1 MLRLPRPLFLLTRAE
16 KSFLLNERKG
26 ILAVY
31 ITGREHAFSEFL
43 VSRSLL
49 TEALLG
55 QALQVC
61 ADTRDPLV
69 RSLAKLGFLPESR
82 IADSLSEFLQLPRM
96 TQSLRLPDSIEPLS
110 VDFLRHHSIAPLHLS
125 GGEVTVAVANPLD
138 DAGIRGIEF
147 ATSCKVTMVIATLGE
162 VDAALASAMDATHD
176 IAELEL
182 DDSSQSLEAL
192 RDLASDAP
200 AIRLVQRLITM
211 AVDRRA
217 SDIHIEPA
225 ESVLKVRFRLDG
237 VLQDIESLPAAYSS
251 PVLSRVKVM
260 AHLNI
265 AERRLPQDGRLH
277 ITVNG
282 KGIDFRVATSPTL
295 HGESLVL
302 RILDRQ
308 EVELDFMRLGF
319 DEQLLATMRAA
330 LQKPYGIILS
340 TGPTGSGKTTTLYTA
355 LKELNHP
362 DRKILTVED
371 PIEYML
377 GGVNQTQ
384 VKPQIGYTFA
394 AALRAFLRQDP
405 DVLMVG
411 EIRDRETAEVAIQ
424 AALTGH
430 LLLSTLHTNTAAAA
444 VTRLLDMG
452 IDDFL
457 LTSTLNLVIGQR
469 LVRRLCAACRET
481 YEPNTELIDR
491 LALLDSGAKA
501 PLLFRPVGCGK
512 CGGVGYAGRTGLLEL
527 LELSEPIRRAVLAR
541 ADAGAIEKAAT
552 DLGMRTMFRHGLQ
565 LAVLG
570 ETSLEEV
577 LRVTRAT
584 E

>member
-1 MLRLPRPLFLLTRAE
+1 MLGKDT
-16 KSFLLNERKG
+16 LN
-26 ILAVY
+26 
-31 ITGREHAFSEFL
+31 RELEFGEFL
-43 VSRSLL
+43 AKHEWVAETLLRQAQEVSAG
-49 TEALLG
+49 T
-55 QALQVC
+55 Q
-61 ADTRDPLV
+61 DPLV
-69 RSLAKLGFLPESR
+69 RSLVKLGFIPE
-82 IADSLSEFLQLPRM
+82 IKLADALSEFNQIPRVRG
-96 TQSLRLPDSIEPLS
+96 SLRCIDPIEPLS
-110 VDFLRHHSIAPLHLS
+110 VEFLRHHCAVPLQIADD
-125 GGEVTVAVANPLD
+125 EVTVALANPLD
-138 DAGIRGIEF
+138 DAAVRGIEF
-147 ATSCKVTMVIATLGE
+147 ATTRKVKALVATLGE
-162 VDAALASAMDATHD
+162 VDAALAVAK
-176 IAELEL
+176 IAPDEQLL
-182 DDSSQSLEAL
+182 DENTSESQFEAL

-200 AIRLVQRLITM
+200 AIRLVQRLITL

-217 SDIHIEPA
+217 SDIHIEPV
-225 ESVLKVRFRLDG
+225 ESSLKIRFRLDG
-237 VLQDIESLPAAYSS
+237 VLQDIETLPSAYAS
-251 PVLSRVKVM
+251 PMVSRVKVM

-308 EVELDFMRLGF
+308 EVELDFTRLGF
-319 DEQLLATMRAA
+319 DANLTDIMRAA

-355 LKELNHP
+355 LKELNQP

-377 GGVNQTQ
+377 TGVNQTQ
-384 VKPQIGYTFA
+384 IKPQIGYTFA

-457 LTSTLNLVIGQR
+457 LTSTLNLIIGQR
-469 LVRRLCAACRET
+469 LVRRLCAACREP
-481 YEPNTELIDR
+481 YEPAAEVMDR
-491 LALLDSGAKA
+491 FGLSA
-501 PLLFRPVGCGK
+501 PASEVATTYYRAVGCSH
-512 CGGVGYAGRTGLLEL
+512 CGATGYAGRTGLLEL
-527 LELSEPIRRAVLAR
+527 LEITEPIRRAVLAR
-541 ADAGAIEKAAT
+541 ADAGRIEKAAT
-552 DLGMRTMFRHGLQ
+552 ESGMRTMFGHGLE
-565 LAVLG
+565 LASRG
-570 ETSLEEV
+570 ETTLEEI
-577 LRVTRAT
+577 LRVTRAG

>member
-1 MLRLPRPLFLLTRAE
+1 MDLV
-16 KSFLLNERKG
+16 N
-26 ILAVY
+26 
-31 ITGREHAFSEFL
+31 REHSFAQFL
-43 VSRSLL
+43 QSRSLL
-49 TEALLG
+49 PATLIQQATE
-55 QALQVC
+55 VSR
-61 ADTRDPLV
+61 DTRDSLV
-69 RSLAKLGFLPESR
+69 RTLAKLGFIPETVLADALAEFVDLPRLAGPVRLAGSLE
-82 IADSLSEFLQLPRM
+82 SLS
-96 TQSLRLPDSIEPLS
+96 IE
-110 VDFLRHHSIAPLHLS
+110 FLRHHTLAPLRFTER
-125 GGEVTVAVANPLD
+125 EVTIALANPLD
-138 DAGIRGIEF
+138 GACIRGVEF
-147 ATSCKVTMVIATLGE
+147 ATQRSVTASVAT
-162 VDAALASAMDATHD
+162 VSQIDAALGELCDVGHEDDMLSAQAP
-176 IAELEL
+176 A
-182 DDSSQSLEAL
+182 DSMESL

-200 AIRLVQRLITM
+200 AIRLVQRLITL
-211 AVDRRA
+211 AVDRHA
-217 SDIHIEPA
+217 SDIHVEPT
-225 ESVLKVRFRLDG
+225 ESAVKVRFRLDG
-237 VLQDIESLPAAYSS
+237 VLQDIESFPPSYGS
-251 PVLSRVKVM
+251 PVVSRVKVM
-260 AHLNI
+260 AQLDI

-282 KGIDFRVATSPTL
+282 KGIDFRVATAPTL

-308 EVELDFMRLGF
+308 EVELDFTRLGF
-319 DEQLLATMRAA
+319 DPDLAQLMRTA

-377 GGVNQTQ
+377 NGINQTQ

-394 AALRAFLRQDP
+394 SALRAFLRQDP

-469 LVRRLCAACRET
+469 LVRRLCPDCRQS
-481 YEPNTELIDR
+481 YMPDAQVLQR
-491 LALLDSGAKA
+491 LSLHSESLR
-501 PLLFRPVGCGK
+501 PLQLFRAAGCAA
-512 CGGVGYAGRTGLLEL
+512 CGGVGYAGRTGLLEVM
-527 LELSEPIRRAVLAR
+527 ELSEPVRRAILAR
-541 ADAGAIEKAAT
+541 SDANTIERVAT
-552 DLGMRTMFRHGLQ
+552 ELGMRTMFRHGVD
-565 LAVLG
+565 LACRG
-570 ETSLEEV
+570 ETSLEEIM
-577 LRVTRAT
+577 RVTRSSD
-584 E
+584 

>member
-1 MLRLPRPLFLLTRAE
+1 
-16 KSFLLNERKG
+16 
-26 ILAVY
+26 
-31 ITGREHAFSEFL
+31 
-43 VSRSLL
+43 
-49 TEALLG
+49 
-55 QALQVC
+55 
-61 ADTRDPLV
+61 
-69 RSLAKLGFLPESR
+69 
-82 IADSLSEFLQLPRM
+82 LSEI
-96 TQSLRLPDSIEPLS
+96 DSALS
-110 VDFLRHHSIAPLHLS
+110 SIMDLHNVPETLD
-125 GGEVTVAVANPLD
+125 AD
-138 DAGIRGIEF
+138 DA
-147 ATSCKVTMVIATLGE
+147 AN
-162 VDAALASAMDATHD
+162 
-176 IAELEL
+176 
-182 DDSSQSLEAL
+182 SLESL

-211 AVDRRA
+211 AVERHA
-217 SDIHIEPA
+217 SDIHVEPT
-225 ESVLKVRFRLDG
+225 ESAVKVRFRLDG
-237 VLQDIESLPAAYSS
+237 VLQDVETLAPSYAG
-251 PVLSRVKVM
+251 PVVSRVKVM
-260 AHLNI
+260 AQLDI

-308 EVELDFMRLGF
+308 QVELDFARLGF
-319 DEQLLATMRAA
+319 DADLTRLMRAA

-355 LKELNHP
+355 LKELNRP
-362 DRKILTVED
+362 ERKILTVED

-377 GGVNQTQ
+377 NGINQTQ
-384 VKPQIGYTFA
+384 VKPQIGYSFA

-469 LVRRLCAACRET
+469 LVRRLCQRCRQP
-481 YEPNTELIDR
+481 YEPDSELAKR
-491 LALLDSGAKA
+491 LALPEGPEAAGSQLVLYKA
-501 PLLFRPVGCGK
+501 GGCTE
-512 CGGVGYAGRTGLLEL
+512 CGGVGYTGRTGLLEL
-527 LELSEPIRRAVLAR
+527 LELSDPVRRTILAH
-541 ADAGAIEKAAT
+541 ADANAIEKVAT
-552 DLGMRTMFRHGLQ
+552 DLGMRTMFRHGIE
-565 LAVLG
+565 LACSG
-570 ETSLEEV
+570 ETSVEEIM
-577 LRVTRAT
+577 RVTRSSD
-584 E
+584 

>member
-1 MLRLPRPLFLLTRAE
+1 MDL
-16 KSFLLNERKG
+16 
-26 ILAVY
+26 
-31 ITGREHAFSEFL
+31 TGREQAFSQFL
-43 VSRSLL
+43 LSRSWLSETL
-49 TEALLG
+49 VR
-55 QALQVC
+55 QANEVST
-61 ADTRDPLV
+61 DTRDPLV
-69 RSLAKLGFLPESR
+69 RSLAKLGFMPEGR
-82 IADSLSEFLQLPRM
+82 LADALAEFTALPRLS
-96 TQSLRLPDSIEPLS
+96 QPLRLASSLETLSIE
-110 VDFLRHHSIAPLHLS
+110 FLRHHALAPLQITAD
-125 GGEVTVAVANPLD
+125 EVTVALANPLD
-138 DAGIRGIEF
+138 DAGVRGVQF
-147 ATSCKVTMVIATLGE
+147 ATTRKVTAFVTTLGE
-162 VDAALASAMDATHD
+162 VDSALNGIFAASD
-176 IAELEL
+176 ELESL
-182 DDSSQSLEAL
+182 DTRDSGASIEAL

-200 AIRLVQRLITM
+200 AIRLVQRLITL

-217 SDIHIEPA
+217 SDIHIEPV
-225 ESVLKVRFRLDG
+225 ESALKIRFRLDG
-237 VLQDIESLPAAYSS
+237 VLQDIETLPAGYAS
-251 PVLSRVKVM
+251 PVVSRVKVM
-260 AHLNI
+260 AHLDI

-308 EVELDFMRLGF
+308 QVELDFARLGF
-319 DEQLLATMRAA
+319 DAGLAASMRAA

-355 LKELNHP
+355 LKELNQP

-377 GGVNQTQ
+377 NGINQTQ
-384 VKPQIGYTFA
+384 VKPQIGYSFA

-469 LVRRLCAACRET
+469 LVRRLCPLCRQS
-481 YEPNTELIDR
+481 YEPEHDWAERFGL
-491 LALLDSGAKA
+491 SGAETH
-501 PLLFRPVGCGK
+501 PPQLFRAVGCAS

-541 ADAGAIEKAAT
+541 ADAGAIERAAT
-552 DLGMRTMFRHGLQ
+552 DLGMRTMFRHGLE
-565 LAVLG
+565 LAGRG

-577 LRVTRAT
+577 LRVTRASD
-584 E
+584 

>member
-1 MLRLPRPLFLLTRAE
+1 MDVATREQSFAQFLLSRAAL
-16 KSFLLNERKG
+16 SATL
-26 ILAVY
+26 IQQACQ
-31 ITGREHAFSEFL
+31 
-43 VSRSLL
+43 VSR
-49 TEALLG
+49 
-55 QALQVC
+55 
-61 ADTRDPLV
+61 DTRDPLV
-69 RSLAKLGFLPESR
+69 RSLAKLGFVPETVL
-82 IADSLSEFLQLPRM
+82 ADALAEFVQLPRLASPM
-96 TQSLRLPDSIEPLS
+96 TLAGSLEFLS
-110 VDFLRHHSIAPLHLS
+110 LEFLRHHALAPLRIAAD
-125 GGEVTVAVANPLD
+125 EVAVAVANPLD

-147 ATSCKVTMVIATLGE
+147 ATGRKVNATVATLSE
-162 VDAALASAMDATHD
+162 VDAALNEIFDPAATEEALAGEDA
-176 IAELEL
+176 AN
-182 DDSSQSLEAL
+182 SLESL

-211 AVDRRA
+211 AVDRHA
-217 SDIHIEPA
+217 SDIHVEPTG
-225 ESVLKVRFRLDG
+225 SGVKVRFRLDG
-237 VLQDIESLPAAYSS
+237 VLQDIETFPPAYGG
-251 PVLSRVKVM
+251 PLVSRVKVM
-260 AHLNI
+260 AQLDI

-308 EVELDFMRLGF
+308 QVELDFNRLGF
-319 DEQLLATMRAA
+319 DADLSRVMRSA

-355 LKELNHP
+355 LKELNRP
-362 DRKILTVED
+362 ERKILTVED

-377 GGVNQTQ
+377 TGINQTQ

-424 AALTGH
+424 ASLTGH

-469 LVRRLCAACRET
+469 LVRRLCRTCRAA
-481 YEPNTELIDR
+481 YQPDAELVAR
-491 LALLDSGAKA
+491 LALPSHGRESLYRA
-501 PLLFRPVGCGK
+501 VGCND
-512 CGGVGYAGRTGLLEL
+512 CANVGYAGRTGLLEL
-527 LELSEPIRRAVLAR
+527 LELSEPVRRTILAR
-541 ADAGAIEKAAT
+541 ADASAIEKVAT
-552 DLGMRTMFRHGLQ
+552 DLGMRTMFRHGIE
-565 LAVLG
+565 LACRG
-570 ETSLEEV
+570 DTSVEEIM
-577 LRVTRAT
+577 RVTRSSD
-584 E
+584 

>member
-1 MLRLPRPLFLLTRAE
+1 MIAVDTANRELAFGE
-16 KSFLLNERKG
+16 FLLN
-26 ILAVY
+26 
-31 ITGREHAFSEFL
+31 HSL
-43 VSRSLL
+43 VS
-49 TEALLG
+49 EALLR
-55 QALQVC
+55 QAQAVSL
-61 ADTRDPLV
+61 DTQDPLV
-69 RSLAKLGFLPESR
+69 RSLAKLGFMPEVR
-82 IADSLSEFLQLPRM
+82 LADALSEFEHIPRLN
-96 TQSLRLPDSIEPLS
+96 SPLRLAESVGILS
-110 VDFLRHHSIAPLHLS
+110 TDFLKHHALAPLQITEA
-125 GGEVTVAVANPLD
+125 EVTLAVANPLD
-138 DAGIRGIEF
+138 DTGIRGIQF
-147 ATSCKVTMVIATLGE
+147 ATTRLVKCFVATLGE
-162 VDAALASAMDATHD
+162 VDAALAGIFDPDDGLQRRDDMA
-176 IAELEL
+176 AEGSIE
-182 DDSSQSLEAL
+182 SL

-217 SDIHIEPA
+217 SDIHIEPV
-225 ESVLKVRFRLDG
+225 ESSLKVRFRLDG
-237 VLQDIESLPAAYSS
+237 VLKDIETLPSS
-251 PVLSRVKVM
+251 NASAVVSRVKVM
-260 AHLNI
+260 SHLNI

-308 EVELDFMRLGF
+308 EVELDFTRLGF
-319 DEQLLATMRAA
+319 DVPLVTIMRAA
-330 LQKPYGIILS
+330 LLKPYGIILS

-355 LKELNHP
+355 LKELNQP

-377 GGVNQTQ
+377 DGVNQTQ

-469 LVRRLCAACRET
+469 LVRRLCPQCREP
-481 YEPNTELIDR
+481 YEPTTEVIDR
-491 LALLDSGAKA
+491 FSLHSGATPVA
-501 PLLFRPVGCGK
+501 QLFHAVGCQA
-512 CGGVGYAGRTGLLEL
+512 CSGVGYAGRTGLLEL
-527 LELSEPIRRAVLAR
+527 LELSEPIRRTVLAR
-541 ADAGAIEKAAT
+541 SDASTIEKAAT
-552 DLGMRTMFRHGLQ
+552 DLGMRTMFRHGLER
-565 LAVLG
+565 AARG
-570 ETSLEEV
+570 ETTLEEI
-577 LRVTRAT
+577 LRVTRASD
-584 E
+584 

>member
-1 MLRLPRPLFLLTRAE
+1 VRLHWPLIWQLSWQTMDVTTVTHREQAFGQYLLD
-16 KSFLLNERKG
+16 
-26 ILAVY
+26 
-31 ITGREHAFSEFL
+31 H
-43 VSRSLL
+43 SLL
-49 TEALLG
+49 TEMLLQ
-55 QALQVC
+55 QALRVSV
-61 ADTRDPLV
+61 DTQDSLV
-69 RSLAKLGFLPESR
+69 RSLAKLGFMPEARLADALADFAELPR
-82 IADSLSEFLQLPRM
+82 HVLPMRLVDSIGELSIEFLQFHC
-96 TQSLRLPDSIEPLS
+96 
-110 VDFLRHHSIAPLHLS
+110 VAPL
-125 GGEVTVAVANPLD
+125 EVNDDRITIALGNPLD
-138 DAGIRGIEF
+138 DTAARGIAF
-147 ATSCKVTMVIATLGE
+147 AASQPLKLVVATLGD
-162 VDAALASAMDATHD
+162 VDAALSGVLGATD
-176 IAELEL
+176 RSQDFAN
-182 DDSSQSLEAL
+182 DDPQGSIEAL

-217 SDIHIEPA
+217 SDIHIEPIETA
-225 ESVLKVRFRLDG
+225 VKVRFRLDG
-237 VLQDIESLPAAYSS
+237 VLQDIETLPLGYAS
-251 PVLSRVKVM
+251 PFVSRVKVM
-260 AHLNI
+260 SHLNI

-302 RILDRQ
+302 RILDRH
-308 EVELDFMRLGF
+308 EVELDFLRLGF
-319 DEQLLATMRAA
+319 DEGLLATMREA
-330 LQKPYGIILS
+330 LLKPYGIILS

-355 LKELNHP
+355 LKELNRP
-362 DRKILTVED
+362 ERKILTVED

-377 GGVNQTQ
+377 TGVNQTQ

-469 LVRRLCAACRET
+469 LVRRLCSECRVPYRPSNEVRDKFFSAASGTVCD
-481 YEPNTELIDR
+481 ELYR
-491 LALLDSGAKA
+491 AT
-501 PLLFRPVGCGK
+501 GCPQCAGT
-512 CGGVGYAGRTGLLEL
+512 GYAGRTGLLEL
-527 LELSEPIRRAVLAR
+527 LELPEPVRRAILSR
-541 ADAGAIEKAAT
+541 ADAGAIERAAT
-552 DLGMRTMFRHGLQ
+552 DLGMRTMLRHGLE
-565 LAVLG
+565 LSCRG
-570 ETSLEEV
+570 ETTLEEI
-577 LRVTRAT
+577 LRVTRVSD
-584 E
+584 

>member
-1 MLRLPRPLFLLTRAE
+1 MDVATREQTFAQFLLD
-16 KSFLLNERKG
+16 
-26 ILAVY
+26 
-31 ITGREHAFSEFL
+31 
-43 VSRSLL
+43 RSLL
-49 TEALLG
+49 SETLVQ
-55 QALQVC
+55 QASQVSR
-61 ADTRDPLV
+61 DTRDPLV
-69 RSLAKLGFLPESR
+69 RSLAKLGFMPEAAL
-82 IADSLSEFLQLPRM
+82 ADALAEFVQLPRLASPVVLPGSLE
-96 TQSLRLPDSIEPLS
+96 TLSLEFLKHHAVAPLRLAE
-110 VDFLRHHSIAPLHLS
+110 
-125 GGEVTVAVANPLD
+125 GEVSVAVANPLD
-138 DAGIRGIEF
+138 DAGIRGLEF
-147 ATSCKVTMVIATLGE
+147 AMERKVTASVATLSE
-162 VDAALASAMDATHD
+162 VDNALNGVLGPDSQEDALGEDDAAN
-176 IAELEL
+176 
-182 DDSSQSLEAL
+182 SLESL

-211 AVDRRA
+211 AVDRHA

-225 ESVLKVRFRLDG
+225 EASVKVRFRLDG
-237 VLQDIESLPAAYSS
+237 VLQDVETFPPSYAG
-251 PVLSRVKVM
+251 PVVSRVKVM
-260 AHLNI
+260 AQLDI

-308 EVELDFMRLGF
+308 QVELDFTRLGF
-319 DEQLLATMRAA
+319 DTELAKLMRAA

-355 LKELNHP
+355 LKELNRP

-371 PIEYML
+371 PIEYRL
-377 GGVNQTQ
+377 DGINQTQ

-469 LVRRLCAACRET
+469 LVRRLCQHCREP
-481 YEPNTELIDR
+481 YSPDAELAER
-491 LALLDSGAKA
+491 LALRSLS
-501 PLLFRPVGCGK
+501 PQPQLLYRAMGCTE
-512 CGGVGYAGRTGLLEL
+512 CAGVGYTGRTGLLEL
-527 LELSEPIRRAVLAR
+527 LELSEPVRRAVLAR
-541 ADAGAIEKAAT
+541 SDASTIEKVAT
-552 DLGMRTMFRHGLQ
+552 DLGMRTMFRHGIE
-565 LAVLG
+565 LACRG
-570 ETSLEEV
+570 ETSVEEIM
-577 LRVTRAT
+577 RVTRSSD
-584 E
+584 